1 MVRSYLSD
9 NLTALLVNRL
19 HLGRRLM
26 LRLHKTAFPSPRLA
40 GTWEKGKWNEAVAV
54 GSESPFLEWREKS
67 CHLENGTNESERKE
81 WAKRGELSYPRLL
94 LSNVNSLLGNNC
106 RFSNRMIR
114 WISGT
119 ILEKIQKQMP
129 PFTEIT
135 EYFETFLLFSEIE
148 KNLIQS

>member
-1 MVRSYLSD
+1 MKSKELS
-9 NLTALLVNRL
+9 
-19 HLGRRLM
+19 
-26 LRLHKTAFPSPRLA
+26 F
-40 GTWEKGKWNEAVAV
+40 
-54 GSESPFLEWREKS
+54 
-67 CHLENGTNESERKE
+67 ENGANESERKE